1 MDNSPNLS
9 WSQLSCALK
18 EFSAWGFILRCRC
31 KWHTWCMGC
40 KIYKVLWALANSMVH
55 TCFNQAHSNTFWKAT
70 RITNVWFSQIL
81 KVWYAQYMNNN
92 TWLTCVNTSCLTY
105 AAMPIVRHVHFKK
118 LTHGRTYY
126 LNAQTTTYMA
136 AKYLGTTRLCKK
148 MQASLSLTASPC
160 VSHSSMQVRKHS
172 DNTLPP
178 WLLPY
183 ECQFQQ
189 CTVHASPK

>member
-1 MDNSPNLS
+1 
-9 WSQLSCALK
+9 
-18 EFSAWGFILRCRC
+18 
-31 KWHTWCMGC
+31 MGC

-189 CTVHASPK
+189 CTCLAQIRSYMLCIIWWCLRIVSIPAAGLRKVQALDFVLWTL